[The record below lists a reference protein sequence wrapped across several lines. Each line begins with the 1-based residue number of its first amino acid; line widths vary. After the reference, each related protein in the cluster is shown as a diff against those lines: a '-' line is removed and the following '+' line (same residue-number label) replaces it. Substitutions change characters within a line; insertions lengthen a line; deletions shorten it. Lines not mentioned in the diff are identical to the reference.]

1 MSPTVRSFFPL
12 RAVLAAATLAFAC
25 AAPARAE
32 RADRDKPVNLEA
44 ARITVD
50 DAKKV
55 HVFEGNV
62 SLAQGT
68 LLLLADKVVVSQD
81 ADGFQKGIAYG
92 NPARFRQKREGRDE
106 YIEGE
111 AERIEYD
118 ARSERAEFFG
128 KAKVKSA
135 GDEVKGA
142 YIGYDAVTER
152 YLATATANG
161 ADGKPVRGD
170 GRVRAV
176 IQPKGN
182 KGGATAPAAPTAPD
196 PVPLKSAKELQG
208 Q

>member
-1 MSPTVRSFFPL
+1 MTFIL
-12 RAVLAAATLAFAC
+12 RLSLLRVLALSLAGLAL
-25 AAPARAE
+25 PAQAE
-32 RADRDKPVNLEA
+32 RADREKPVNLEA

-55 HVFEGNV
+55 HVFEGSV

-68 LLLLADKVVVSQD
+68 LLLLADRIVVSQD

-92 NPARFRQKREGRDE
+92 APARFRQKREGRDD
-106 YIEGE
+106 YVEGE
-111 AERIEYD
+111 ADRIEYD

-128 KAKVKSA
+128 KARVKSA

-152 YLATATANG
+152 YLATATGSA
-161 ADGKPVRGD
+161 ADGKPVKGSD

-182 KGGATAPAAPTAPD
+182 KGAAD
-196 PVPLKSAKELQG
+196 PVATDPALLKPARELAPN
-208 Q
+208 

>member
-1 MSPTVRSFFPL
+1 MIPSLRLPL
-12 RAVLAAATLAFAC
+12 VLALAAAAVSFTL
-25 AAPARAE
+25 PAHAE
-32 RADRDKPVNLEA
+32 RADREKPVNLEA

-68 LLLLADKVVVSQD
+68 LLLLADKIVVSQD
-81 ADGFQKGIAYG
+81 ADGFQKGIATG
-92 NPARFRQKREGRDE
+92 NPARFRQKREGRDD
-106 YIEGE
+106 YVEGE

-142 YIGYDAVTER
+142 YIGYDAITER
-152 YLATATANG
+152 YLATATAG
-161 ADGKPVRGD
+161 AADGKPVKGSD

-182 KGGATAPAAPTAPD
+182 KGVAPAPAAPD
-196 PVPLKSAKELQG
+196 PVPLKPAKELSPN
-208 Q
+208 

>member
-1 MSPTVRSFFPL
+1 MTPSL
-12 RAVLAAATLAFAC
+12 RLPPRLSLVLALAAAAVSFTL
-25 AAPARAE
+25 PARAE
-32 RADRDKPVNLEA
+32 RADREKPVNLEA

-68 LLLLADKVVVSQD
+68 LLLLADRIVVSQD
-81 ADGFQKGIAYG
+81 ADGFQKGIATG
-92 NPARFRQKREGRDE
+92 TPARFRQKREGRDD
-106 YIEGE
+106 YVEGE

-152 YLATATANG
+152 YLATATAG
-161 ADGKPVRGD
+161 AADGKPVKGSD

-176 IQPKGN
+176 IQPKG
-182 KGGATAPAAPTAPD
+182 KGAAPAPVTPD
-196 PVPLKSAKELQG
+196 PVPLKPAKELQAN
-208 Q
+208 

>member
-1 MSPTVRSFFPL
+1 MTPSL
-12 RAVLAAATLAFAC
+12 RLSHRILPVLVLAAVAGTVTL
-25 AAPARAE
+25 PARAE
-32 RADRDKPVNLEA
+32 RADREKPVNLEA

-68 LLLLADKVVVSQD
+68 LLLLADKIVVSQD
-81 ADGFQKGIAYG
+81 ADGFQKGIATG
-92 NPARFRQKREGRDE
+92 NPARFRQKREGRDD
-106 YIEGE
+106 YVEGE

-152 YLATATANG
+152 YLATATAG
-161 ADGKPVRGD
+161 AADGKPVKGSD

-182 KGGATAPAAPTAPD
+182 KGATPAPVTPD
-196 PVPLKSAKELQG
+196 PVPLKPAKELSPS
-208 Q
+208 